1 MSFRICNIGCGEM
14 ARGYH
19 GPSYVRYAGTH
30 PDTILAACCDL
41 DEAKARSYRE
51 TFGFARAYTD
61 LDAMLAHEQP
71 DAVCLMAPEPLTCEL
86 SCRVLAYG
94 VPLMME
100 KPPGR
105 TAAEIDRMIAAA
117 DATGA
122 ATQVALNRRYTP
134 LVRELRQR
142 LDAQFATTDVQ
153 HIRYDF
159 TRIGRTDADF
169 SLTAI
174 HGIDTVRFITGG
186 DYASIR
192 FHYQEFPALGPTTA
206 NIFMDAVLTS
216 GATAHL
222 DFCPVSGVVVE
233 RATVYLHGHTLFLN
247 LPMWQQFDAPG
258 RLLHLHK
265 GTVAADLSGNDV
277 SEDRSGFVTMGFYQE
292 NASFFDD
299 VRNGRRPAGDLR
311 SARQSV
317 IISQYLRERRPE
329 YRLEDRP

>member
-1 MSFRICNIGCGEM
+1 MSFKICNIGCGEM
-14 ARGYH
+14 AQAYH
-19 GPSYVRYAGTH
+19 GPSYMRYAATH

-41 DEAKARSYRE
+41 DESKAIAYRE
-51 TFGFARAYTD
+51 RFGFRAAYTD
-61 LDAMLAHEQP
+61 LDKMLATEKP

-94 VPLMME
+94 IPLMME

-105 TAAEIDRMIAAA
+105 TTAEIDRMIAAA

-122 ATQVALNRRYTP
+122 VTQVAVNRRFVP
-134 LVRELRQR
+134 LVRELRRR
-142 LDAQFATTDVQ
+142 LDERFGPAQLQ

-174 HGIDTVRFITGG
+174 HGIDTVRYLAAA
-186 DYASIR
+186 DYAHIC
-192 FHYQEFPALGPTTA
+192 FHYQEFPQLGPTTG
-206 NIFMDAVLTS
+206 NLFLDCTLTS

-233 RATVYLHGHTLFLN
+233 RATLYLHDQTFFLN

-258 RLLHLHK
+258 RLQHVK
-265 GTVAADLSGNDV
+265 RGAIVADLSGDDV
-277 SEDRSGFVTMGFYQE
+277 CTDESYVTMGFYGE
-292 NASFFDD
+292 NESFFEH
-299 VRNGRRPAGDLR
+299 VRTGRRPTVDLR

-317 IISQYLRERRPE
+317 EVAEYLRARRPE
-329 YRLEDRP
+329 YAVGED